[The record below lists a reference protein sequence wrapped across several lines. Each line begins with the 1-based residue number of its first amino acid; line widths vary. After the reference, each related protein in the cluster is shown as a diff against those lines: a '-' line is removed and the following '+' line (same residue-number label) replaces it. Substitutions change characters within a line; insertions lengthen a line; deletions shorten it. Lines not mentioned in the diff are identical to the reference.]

1 MRGKFLIICLVLG
14 LAVVA
19 PSMNT
24 ASASDF
30 VTNGQPDVGPPH
42 AGKA

>member
-1 MRGKFLIICLVLG
+1 MICFVLG

-19 PSMNT
+19 PSMNA

-42 AGKA
+42 GKV

>member
-1 MRGKFLIICLVLG
+1 MMICLVFV

-19 PSMNT
+19 PSMNQ

-42 AGKA
+42 GKM